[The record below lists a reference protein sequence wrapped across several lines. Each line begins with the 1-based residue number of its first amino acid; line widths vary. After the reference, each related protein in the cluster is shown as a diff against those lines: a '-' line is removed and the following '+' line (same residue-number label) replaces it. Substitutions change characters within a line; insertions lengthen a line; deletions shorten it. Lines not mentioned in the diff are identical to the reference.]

1 MKKVSL
7 VYIFMIMILLSIPNL
22 AKPKVHI
29 LKFKCPAVLKMTKET
44 DNDITLEIERVSP
57 SEGIGTAWVPAVNET
72 EAKQKLH
79 KLIQVKEWMT

>member
-1 MKKVSL
+1 MSNVIQFPK
-7 VYIFMIMILLSIPNL
+7 

-29 LKFKCPAVLKMTKET
+29 LKFKCPAVLKMTKEA
-44 DNDITLEIERVSP
+44 DNDITMEIERVSP

-79 KLIQVKEWMT
+79 KLIQVKEWIT